1 MERGTLFLTNP
12 DAFSS
17 LGCNFEAW
25 KTDHV
30 DGDGVILRCFGE
42 PSWAQLF
49 LAPRC
54 MLGFM
59 ASSAA
64 LPLGRGFT
72 SGNRTSLFSPAR
84 ITLWFLH
91 HPIWLNI
98 YIYYMNHG
106 EPPMFICSAPYANS
120 LVSAQTP
127 NSYWHDSLARLFDPL
142 FSRLS
147 HWNLQYSW
155 LNFPIVGWRKF
166 AELFG
171 EPLRFLAPKSIG
183 FDVISPCNQ
192 GSVPMSRGV

>member
-1 MERGTLFLTNP
+1 ML
-12 DAFSS
+12 
-17 LGCNFEAW
+17 W
-25 KTDHV
+25 
-30 DGDGVILRCFGE
+30 
-42 PSWAQLF
+42 WAQLF

-72 SGNRTSLFSPAR
+72 SGNRTSRPA
-84 ITLWFLH
+84 LH
-91 HPIWLNI
+91 PLRELHSDFFIIQYDWIYIYMYNI
-98 YIYYMNHG
+98 YIHIIYTYYIYMNHG
-106 EPPMFICSAPYANS
+106 EPPILICSAPYANSLVSALPHIYS